1 MVPEQ
6 ADALVHQVVSDWRT
20 ADLQMAD
27 HKLCEFAAKLTTE
40 QYKMV
45 PDDLDSLRTHGF
57 SDRALHDAVQVIGY
71 FNYITR
77 IADSLGVEAEESIK
91 KWGPEKDN

>member
-1 MVPEQ
+1 MEAEQ

-20 ADLQMAD
+20 AGLQPAD
-27 HKLCEFAAKLTTE
+27 HQLCAFAAKLTTQ

-45 PDDLDSLRTHGF
+45 PEDLDSLRSFGF

-71 FNYITR
+71 FNYISR
-77 IADSLGVEAEESIK
+77 IADSLGVEAEENIK
-91 KWGPEKDN
+91 KWGPEKR